1 MKAGSSMKTPFRR
14 WALALS
20 LAALFALVPWAVVA
34 QRGPVAGPEAGQED
48 TRLPNGK
55 LQRDEIVKAEHEQ
68 NLKDAAQLV
77 ELSEQ
82 LKEELEKNDRYVV
95 SMATVKKTDDIEKL
109 VRKIRS

>member
-1 MKAGSSMKTPFRR
+1 MKAGSSMKIPLRR
-14 WALALS
+14 GALALS
-20 LAALFALVPWAVVA
+20 IAAFLTSAPLVVVA
-34 QRGPVAGPEAGQED
+34 QRGPGPRVDASQED

-55 LQRDEIVKAEHEQ
+55 LQRDEILKIEHDQ

-109 VRKIRS
+109 VRKIR